1 MSDALALA
9 DLTRMQV
16 AEAAPEA
23 VLVLAFGA
31 VEQHG
36 PHLPFGTDF
45 AVVDAVARRAVERAA
60 AEAAVVLAPTLP
72 YGSSDHHLDVGG
84 ALSLS
89 ASSFQAC
96 ARDLLAAAAASGFRR
111 AFLVNGHGGN
121 EALLRVAAQAAAPLR
136 VAGGSY
142 WELARPALER
152 ILPHPGRIPGHAGRF
167 ETSLALALALG
178 THVANAPARDDWQ
191 DAEAAAWWHEDRARW
206 ARIDGYTDSPAE
218 ASPDEGEALL
228 AAVVAAVAGSIV
240 DFAHAS

>member
-1 MSDALALA
+1 VSGTLALA

-72 YGSSDHHLDVGG
+72 YGLSDHHLDVGG

-96 ARDLLAAAAASGFRR
+96 AGDLLAAAAASGFRR

-152 ILPHPGRIPGHAGRF
+152 ILPHPARIPGHAGRF
-167 ETSLALALALG
+167 ETSLALALGA
-178 THVANAPARDDWQ
+178 HVANAPARDDWQ

-218 ASPDEGEALL
+218 GSPDEGEALVD
-228 AAVVAAVAGSIV
+228 AVVASVARCIV